1 MRITVLRKVS
11 FNLILN
17 FEVLVVAR
25 RLGSKVSELLIY
37 YFLGLVIW
45 EENIASDPTRT
56 HLDLIFI
63 FCQPLL
69 RACLFELMDSFS
81 V

>member
-45 EENIASDPTRT
+45 EENIASDPTRSHFHILPT
-56 HLDLIFI
+56 L
-63 FCQPLL
+63 
-69 RACLFELMDSFS
+69 AKGLF